1 MLYVMHGNEIEKA
14 RTKTRDLTDTL
25 RKKRPDALFYR
36 ITSQKFEEQPLE
48 FLVAGQGL
56 FESKYIVFY
65 DNLFESKE
73 IKEKVVD
80 ALEEIAASENV
91 FIFLEKELDKKTLAK
106 FEKHATKIQN
116 FEETT
121 KKAKIS
127 FNPFGISDALVSRDK
142 KKLWTTLLEAKKQG
156 SAAEEIHGII
166 WWQVKSLKLATE
178 SQTAE
183 QAGLSPFVFSKA
195 KAGAKNF
202 DEKELAT
209 LAHELVTMYH
219 DAHRGEVDLW
229 NELEKFALKV

>member
-1 MLYVMHGNEIEKA
+1 MHGNEIEKA
-14 RTKTRDLTDTL
+14 RTKTRDLTDAL

-36 ITSQKFEEQPLE
+36 ITSQSFEEQPLE

-91 FIFLEKELDKKTLAK
+91 FIFLEKELDKKTLTK
-106 FEKHATKIQN
+106 FQKHATKIQN
-116 FEETT
+116 FEET
-121 KKAKIS
+121 KKKEKVA

-142 KKLWTTLLEAKKQG
+142 KRLWMLLLEAKKKG

-166 WWQVKSLKLATE
+166 WWQVKSLKLAIDSKDAAE
-178 SQTAE
+178 S
-183 QAGLSPFVFSKA
+183 GLSPFVFSKA
-195 KAGAKNF
+195 KAGVKNF

-219 DAHRGEVDLW
+219 DAHRGTVDLW
-229 NELEKFALKV
+229 NEMEKLVLKV